1 MKHYTD
7 DELID
12 YLHGEAGDAADAR
25 IHGHLEECSD
35 CRQRYDSEASI
46 GDMLR
51 ASALAAE
58 REFPGVIRARVWASI
73 REAEPTLFD
82 RIRAFV
88 TPAVA
93 VPLAAMFAL
102 LMYFGVPVLRG
113 ASATGPAPTVAVTY
127 YLDEHAAEGQENPL
141 ADRLNTLATL
151 AAQPSGTVAS
161 APLIDAADAATL
173 DNLAVTRE

>member
-7 DELID
+7 EELID
-12 YLHGEAGDAADAR
+12 YLHGEAGDAVDAL
-25 IHGHLEECSD
+25 IHGHLEACSD
-35 CRQRYDSEASI
+35 CRRRYDAEASI

-58 REFPGVIRARVWASI
+58 REFPALIRAQVWAAI
-73 REAEPTLFD
+73 RTAEPTLFE

-93 VPLAAMFAL
+93 VPLAATFAL
-102 LMYFGVPVLRG
+102 LMYFGVPVVRG
-113 ASATGPAPTVAVTY
+113 TPATGAPTVAVSY

-141 ADRLNTLATL
+141 ADHLNTLATL

-173 DNLAVTRE
+173 DDLAVTRE